1 MSTHL
6 IILLQYFHI
15 VSNNLFTYLSTSI
28 YLPTCLSACL
38 PICLPVCLPVCLFVL
53 QNLTVDVVVGLEAR
67 GFLIGPL
74 LAQKLNA
81 AFVPIRKIG
90 KLPGITSRQAYSLEY
105 GQVEIDDNISNKTVV
120 IRLFF
125 ALKKFNFI
133 CLHYKI
139 DSVVQYIYILLV
151 VQQNS

>member
-1 MSTHL
+1 MYVKVLFYTPEHTCKCICRDIFS
-6 IILLQYFHI
+6 LLQSPELFDSAIQLLAQHI
-15 VSNNLFTYLSTSI
+15 K
-28 YLPTCLSACL
+28 
-38 PICLPVCLPVCLFVL
+38 L

-125 ALKKFNFI
+125 ALKILIILF
-133 CLHYKI
+133 
-139 DSVVQYIYILLV
+139 VYIIKLILLC
-151 VQQNS
+151 NIFIFY